1 MCMIIGALAALY
13 FGMYLWETRHDR
25 ARVRRHRANRAD
37 LRRAL
42 GRRP

>member
-1 MCMIIGALAALY
+1 MTIAALAAFY
-13 FGMYLWETRHDR
+13 FGLRRWETRHER
-25 ARVRRHRANRAD
+25 ARVRRHRENRAD